1 MTCYDETKDNDMG
14 GWSPR
19 VVRDGNNVREIAEDP
34 AAFIGHARPRR
45 KVDRDS
51 HDGNATEE

>member
-1 MTCYDETKDNDMG
+1 MTCYDETKDREFP
-14 GWSPR
+14 WSPR

-51 HDGNATEE
+51 NDGHSTEE

>member
-1 MTCYDETKDNDMG
+1 MG

-19 VVRDGNNVREIAEDP
+19 VVRDGQNVREIAEDP

>member
-1 MTCYDETKDNDMG
+1 MTCYDEPDDRDSM
-14 GWSPR
+14 WSPR

-34 AAFIGHARPRR
+34 AAFICHARPRR
-45 KVDRDS
+45 KVDRNS

>member
-1 MTCYDETKDNDMG
+1 MTCYDEPRDMDSEYRG
-14 GWSPR
+14 PR

-45 KVDRDS
+45 KVERDS

>member
-1 MTCYDETKDNDMG
+1 MTCYDETKDREFP
-14 GWSPR
+14 WSPR